1 MGDSL
6 LMVSPAGT
14 RVTFPAFLYVYVED
28 ADAQGALDAGAVSL
42 EAVWDT
48 PYGDRRGMVRDPWGN
63 VWQIATHMLRWA
75 PCRRRSRQQVAQA
88 SGDVREVIK
97 MLEKEGWRLVV
108 TRGSHRQ
115 FKHPTRPGRV
125 TVSGHPGDEMPK
137 GTLASV
143 RRQAGLEREK
153 R

>member
-1 MGDSL
+1 MK
-6 LMVSPAGT
+6 
-14 RVTFPAFLYVYVED
+14 
-28 ADAQGALDAGAVSL
+28 
-42 EAVWDT
+42 
-48 PYGDRRGMVRDPWGN
+48 VRD
-63 VWQIATHMLRWA
+63 
-75 PCRRRSRQQVAQA
+75 
-88 SGDVREVIK
+88 VIR